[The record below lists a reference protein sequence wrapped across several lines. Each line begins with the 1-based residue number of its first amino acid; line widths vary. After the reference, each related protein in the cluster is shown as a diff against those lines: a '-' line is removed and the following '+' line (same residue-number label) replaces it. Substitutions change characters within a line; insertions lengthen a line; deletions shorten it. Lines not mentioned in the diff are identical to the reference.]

1 MKFRSPSQRGHA
13 QCCPI
18 AGSAALLLLSL
29 VVGCASPGPPHPPTL
44 NLPELVKDLAADRV
58 GDEVNLHWTTPS
70 KTTDGLNIKGPV
82 TAEICRLAPPTPA
95 PPIPPCTPVK
105 RLLVQPGPSQ
115 TTELLPRPLT
125 VDPVALLTYRVQ
137 LFNRRGH
144 SAGLSPEAFAAA
156 GAAPPPVAQLRAT
169 PIRTG
174 AMLEW
179 QPQSLSAAIEL
190 DRLLD
195 GATPPSKQPSPPKP
209 TTRKPAGRS
218 SRAKPKPQGK
228 PKPTPKS
235 SSAKPSFESAP
246 PNPAEV
252 KLLAS
257 REPSDPGGTIDR
269 TAERGQT
276 YHYTAQRIRSVVLPG
291 NTPAGH
297 KLELRS
303 PTSPPVTML
312 MRDTFPPAAPT
323 GLAAIPASLTPAD
336 RSIDLSWEPNT
347 DSDLAGYIVY
357 RQQILSTGAFAGPP
371 TRLNSTPIIGPSF
384 RDQTATPGQRYAY
397 RVTAVD
403 SSGNESAPSADVQ
416 EILREQ

>member
-1 MKFRSPSQRGHA
+1 MKFHNPSLRRRAQRRL
-13 QCCPI
+13 I
-18 AGSAALLLLSL
+18 AGSATLLLVL
-29 VVGCASPGPPHPPTL
+29 GCASPGPPHPPSL
-44 NLPELVKDLAADRV
+44 NLPQLVKDLSAGRV

-70 KTTDGLNIKGPV
+70 KTTDGLDIKGPI
-82 TAEICRLAPPTPA
+82 TAEICRLAPPAPPTPA
-95 PPIPPCTPVK
+95 PPTPACTPVT

-115 TTELLPRPLT
+115 ASETLPRPLT
-125 VDPVALLTYRVQ
+125 LDPVALLTYRVQ

-156 GAAPPPVAQLRAT
+156 GAAPPPIAQLRAT
-169 PIRTG
+169 PIRDG

-179 QPQSLSAAIEL
+179 QPQSLSASIQL

-195 GATPPSKQPSPPKP
+195 GAVLPSKQPPPPKAVTKPVKSKTKAKQKTKPKPEPKP
-209 TTRKPAGRS
+209 T
-218 SRAKPKPQGK
+218 
-228 PKPTPKS
+228 
-235 SSAKPSFESAP
+235 SAKPSFDNSPSAP
-246 PNPAEV
+246 PEV

-257 REPSDPGGTIDR
+257 KDSSGPGGTIDR

-276 YHYTAQRIRSVVLPG
+276 YHYTAQRIRTVVLPG

-297 KLELRS
+297 TLELRS
-303 PTSPPVTML
+303 TVSSPVTL
-312 MRDTFPPAAPT
+312 LLRDTFPPAPPT
-323 GLAAIPASLTPAD
+323 GLAAIPSGLISGG

-347 DSDLAGYIVY
+347 DSDLAGYSVY
-357 RQQILSTGAFAGPP
+357 RQQVSSTGAPAGPF
-371 TRLNSTPIIGPSF
+371 TRLTSTPVIGPSF
-384 RDQTATPGQRYAY
+384 RDQTAAPGQRYAY